1 MYVLIDTHTHT
12 HNAHTHTHTH
22 TYIYICIYIYII
34 YYYIIYLNLYVI
46 YIYIYSCISYI
57 FICLY
62 VLYETVR
69 ILLILDGTS
78 IDCFRQPFFATF
90 FKLGK
95 IFQKEPFFSTVNDIP
110 PPPPPEKLRKLGFP
124 KVSKMGKSDKN
135 VWKRF
140 VAAFSLNTTTNG
152 RLFLPSRLRLW

>member
-1 MYVLIDTHTHT
+1 M
-12 HNAHTHTHTH
+12 
-22 TYIYICIYIYII
+22 YIYIHYILL
-34 YYYIIYLNLYVI
+34 YYIFKSICYI

-95 IFQKEPFFSTVNDIP
+95 FFKKEPFFSFVNDIP
-110 PPPPPEKLRKLGFP
+110 PPPPPPLEKLRKLGFP
-124 KVSKMGKSDKN
+124 KVRKMGKSDKN

>member
-12 HNAHTHTHTH
+12 HNAHTHTH

-95 IFQKEPFFSTVNDIP
+95 IFQKEPFFSTVNYIPPHP
-110 PPPPPEKLRKLGFP
+110 PPPRKI
-124 KVSKMGKSDKN
+124 
-135 VWKRF
+135 
-140 VAAFSLNTTTNG
+140 T
-152 RLFLPSRLRLW
+152 